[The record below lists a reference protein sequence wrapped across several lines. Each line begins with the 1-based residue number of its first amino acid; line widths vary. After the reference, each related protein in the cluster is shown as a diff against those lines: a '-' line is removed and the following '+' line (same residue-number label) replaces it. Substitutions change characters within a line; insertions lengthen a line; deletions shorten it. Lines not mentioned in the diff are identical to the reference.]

1 MRSNNNQR
9 CAKREIVHR
18 GKQQCMANNLGQG
31 VNNKLV
37 LTDGGILRY
46 DMRGS
51 LTVIT
56 TATTTVS
63 RCLSLRSFLSAVS
76 MSATTAASVRRCLSL
91 GSCLSSVSVSTATT
105 TAV

>member
-1 MRSNNNQR
+1 
-9 CAKREIVHR
+9 
-18 GKQQCMANNLGQG
+18 MANNLGQG

-56 TATTTVS
+56 AATTTVS
-63 RCLSLRSFLSAVS
+63 RCLSLRSFLSAVA
-76 MSATTAASVRRCLSL
+76 ATTA
-91 GSCLSSVSVSTATT
+91 TT
-105 TAV
+105 V